1 MEWTFSLDAVEETA
15 AAFIRAAGK
24 ARVFAFHGPM
34 GAGKTT
40 FIHALCTAYGVSST
54 VSSPTFSIIN
64 EYRYPANGKVLPLYH
79 MDLYRLRDEEEAQR
93 AGVEDALYSG
103 HICLVEWPERAP
115 GIFPEETLH
124 VYISLLDTQTRRIKI
139 GNY

>member
-64 EYRYPANGKVLPLYH
+64 EYRYPVNGKELPLYH

-93 AGVEDALYSG
+93 AGVEDAVRVVPDRVCSRVPVLRDGAVGFVSQPDG
-103 HICLVEWPERAP
+103 RRNRRAGGGGP
-115 GIFPEETLH
+115 A
-124 VYISLLDTQTRRIKI
+124 
-139 GNY
+139 